1 MEKEIRIIVEGP
13 VGIGKTA
20 LSASIKRYLE
30 SNHIDVAESPDVN
43 DDENLIGEVLAPWHP
58 RSPTYWVNQPR
69 IVIFEYVGD
78 PIAERDEKIKQMRD
92 ALTQFVNGLDILT
105 DGPDDSDRHHAE
117 DMLVKAFKLAKE
129 VLRNDRQ
136 PQPGT

>member
-1 MEKEIRIIVEGP
+1 MDKEIRIIVEGP

-20 LSASIKRYLE
+20 LSAAIKRYLE
-30 SNHIDVAESPDVN
+30 SNCVDVAEALDVS
-43 DDENLIGEVLAPWHP
+43 DDEVLVGEVLPPWHP
-58 RSPTYWVNQPR
+58 RSPVYWVNQPR
-69 IVIFEYVGD
+69 IEIHEYVGD
-78 PIAERDEKIKQMRD
+78 PIAERDAQIAQMRN
-92 ALTQFVNGLDILT
+92 ALTQFVNGLDILM